1 VVFPFIHYP
10 LSTHTQPTMS
20 TTVPVST
27 DSAFDSILEPF
38 SVNRSQLRDLLED
51 TGAVLAGG
59 AVTHYLSKRSE
70 PLPDSSDLDFWVYDP
85 YLKENCESKQ
95 CTSQPS
101 TSGFAN
107 IFHSK
112 VFRQLVVARFLNT
125 FSGFSAENMSG
136 KGQSGYSD
144 FEGFQAKQGNHISIH
159 WLKNTY
165 TKRMINVIF
174 SSLPPWQT
182 VKLFDIPLN
191 RAMVFVNNA
200 GLQCQYSNTITTD
213 FEDGKLTLPESKT
226 IARIQKYCERY
237 GLTVRI

>member
-1 VVFPFIHYP
+1 
-10 LSTHTQPTMS
+10 MS

-85 YLKENCESKQ
+85 CLKENCESKQ

-136 KGQSGYSD
+136 KGPGPSVGYSD
-144 FEGFQAKQGNHISIH
+144 FEGFQAKEGNHISIH

-182 VKLFDIPLN
+182 VELFDIPLN
-191 RAMVFVNNA
+191 RAMVFVNKA
-200 GLQCQYSNTITTD
+200 GLQCQYSNTVTTD

-226 IARIQKYCERY
+226 IASLSRVQGRIQKYCERY